1 MRRAPHTENPIETR
15 QAFQRI
21 SDDLDAVESSSG
33 DSVAVGAE
41 AVVAGQ
47 PLYHPAGA
55 ATVGVA
61 RADDADK
68 SRVCGLAKKAYSSGA
83 NVTFVTSGNLTLADW
98 TDVLGSASLTSATVY
113 YLDSTGGITA
123 TAPSTP
129 GEYVTEIGQAASTTT
144 LQIRIRRPILL

>member
-1 MRRAPHTENPIETR
+1 MRRAPHTENPIEIR
-15 QAFQRI
+15 QAFQRM

-33 DSVAVGAE
+33 DSTAVGAG

-61 RADDADK
+61 RAADADK
-68 SRVCGLAKKAYSSGA
+68 SRVCGLAKKAYSSGV
-83 NVTFVTSGNLTLADW
+83 NVVYVTSGNLTLADW
-98 TDVLGSASLTSATVY
+98 TDALGSASLTSAAVY
-113 YLDSTGGITA
+113 YLASTGGITV

-129 GEYVTEIGQAASTTT
+129 GEYVTEIGQAAGTTT
-144 LQIRIRRPILL
+144 LQIRIRRPVLL